1 MEEYITLGHTDWL
14 TLIYRALVMPC
25 HLRSQIFSIVTLLW
39 SFSFLSRNSQ
49 DNSHVSQMF
58 IHFYAHLK
66 TMFYFRWHNP
76 PWGAHWAQGGS
87 WRVLSLGRAICAHK
101 IRAAIVCVC
110 LLAPPLLLM
119 WYNKSDSHKPQ
130 RNKMVPT
137 TDLLWQANRVK
148 ILKKSFSK

>member
-1 MEEYITLGHTDWL
+1 MLNDIVEEYITLGHTDWL

-110 LLAPPLLLM
+110 VFWLLLCC
-119 WYNKSDSHKPQ
+119 WCD
-130 RNKMVPT
+130 T
-137 TDLLWQANRVK
+137 TKVTVTNHREIKWFQQLTCSGRL
-148 ILKKSFSK
+148 IELKF